1 MPSFLSE
8 SASRGSP
15 VDGAS
20 PQHVYACMLDRDTLA
35 ARVRLPAWSLDP
47 LPQILGSP
55 AKELSSQIPRSGQR
69 LGRREDS
76 SREAAGSGWT
86 QFAGYVWGFGCR
98 VGLLLSFC
106 DSASALCIQLSGSAS
121 KFGIGVAVFQVSFK
135 FFAVFQVSF
144 KFCQHTSA
152 SEVLPRC

>member
-55 AKELSSQIPRSGQR
+55 AKELSSQIPPIRTETR
-69 LGRREDS
+69 PAGRQQPGS
-76 SREAAGSGWT
+76 SRFRAGRNSPGM
-86 QFAGYVWGFGCR
+86 FGVLV
-98 VGLLLSFC
+98 VGS
-106 DSASALCIQLSGSAS
+106 D
-121 KFGIGVAVFQVSFK
+121 
-135 FFAVFQVSF
+135 FF
-144 KFCQHTSA
+144 
-152 SEVLPRC
+152 